1 MRHIK
6 LFEGFSDPL
15 YDEISYVEYSIEM
28 NKNLNDSFTHTQ
40 CKFLEKNIK
49 SIYKTKVVRHIFTAT
64 VPSSEVDKDHPND
77 IFICRKDDE
86 WYLVRIEFHLTRQEY
101 GYYKCDQ
108 WDGLL
113 ELLKDKGII
122 K

>member
-1 MRHIK
+1 
-6 LFEGFSDPL
+6 
-15 YDEISYVEYSIEM
+15 M
-28 NKNLNDSFTHTQ
+28 NKNLDDSFTHTQ
-40 CKFLEKNIK
+40 FKFLEKNIK
-49 SIYKTKVVRHIFTAT
+49 SIYRTYLPKVVRHIFTAT
-64 VPSSEVDKDHPND
+64 VPSREVDKDHPND

-86 WYLVRIEFHLTRQEY
+86 WYLVRIEFHLTGHRYRGTRQEY